1 MTAVAFVGSSTGAV
15 IGTTLTKKSDTLEP
29 STVVLS
35 ESSTG
40 STESFPEVQ
49 ETTNVRHPADESS
62 EPEKNIGEERKQTES
77 DVSTVKDK
85 DENSPPTAIAR
96 TELPE
101 EPKKSDSLPASESSS
116 KVEEKGEEKEM
127 GQKVV
132 VQPQVVQKNLEDN
145 SFVQDNQV
153 AESTSDS
160 VASEEDDLH
169 SDEENEEE
177 SVLTNNWFSIESRD
191 PDVVEGDEFASRE
204 CEQSLVGDQITLKCP
219 WNNYG
224 PKTTI
229 SFHID
234 LNSEP
239 ELKNRNWSDLKEI
252 TVTPGLSN
260 NAILDVVFY
269 TQGNSSEEVTVFL
282 KGR

>member
-1 MTAVAFVGSSTGAV
+1 M
-15 IGTTLTKKSDTLEP
+15 
-29 STVVLS
+29 S